1 MLNNSYFITE
11 GFMHK
16 KFYIR
21 LIVSILF
28 IFFICVLYNPSKQE
42 VLKITDT
49 QTISKLFC
57 DKKNFFIKFTKKGCV
72 YCEKVEE
79 LDFDNNPLFYE
90 YSFKEN
96 SSIKDVQQL
105 KNFFP
110 TLEAVPIFYYV
121 SNGKIIDELLI
132 TDWNNPKKEITE
144 WMRKYQ

>member
-28 IFFICVLYNPSKQE
+28 ICFICVLYNPSKQE

-49 QTISKLFC
+49 QTITKLFC
-57 DKKNFFIKFTKKGCV
+57 DKK
-72 YCEKVEE
+72 
-79 LDFDNNPLFYE
+79 NNPLFYE
-90 YSFKEN
+90 YSFKETP
-96 SSIKDVQQL
+96 SIKDVQQL